1 MTDAA
6 QNVPVAATRRRPSDV
21 LFGVVGVVGELLI
34 TLGVVLGLFVVW
46 QLWWTDVQAARAQEQ
61 IVAGLDW
68 PRPSSADAPVAG
80 LRTGPPPTLDEPTQ
94 DGETIALLSVPRWDG
109 QDAVTVRQGVDRPTI
124 LDTGSGG
131 HYPGTAMPGGIGNF
145 AVAGH
150 RTTYGKPFNRIAE
163 LEPGDALV
171 VRTADLWFVYR
182 VTGHRIVLPEQVDVV
197 APVPGEP
204 GAAPERATITLTACH
219 PMFSARERYIVHGE
233 LEGWM
238 PVADGVPAALTEG
251 A

>member
-1 MTDAA
+1 MTRTEERSTA
-6 QNVPVAATRRRPSDV
+6 PRRRASDV
-21 LFGVVGVVGELLI
+21 AYAVVGVVGELLI
-34 TLGVVLGLFVVW
+34 TVGVVLGLFVVW
-46 QLWWTDVQAARAQEQ
+46 QLWWTDVHAGRVQEQ
-61 IVAGLDW
+61 IVAQLDW
-68 PRPSSADAPVAG
+68 ADPPADDAPVAQ
-80 LRTGPPPTLDEPTQ
+80 LRTDAPPALEEPAA
-94 DGETIALLSVPRWDG
+94 DGDTIALLHVPRWDG
-109 QDAVTVRQGVDRPTI
+109 HDPVTVRQGVDRPTI

-131 HYPGTAMPGGIGNF
+131 HYPGTAMPGGTGNF

-150 RTTYGKPFNRIAE
+150 RTTYGKPFNSVAE

-171 VRTADLWFVYR
+171 VRTPETWFVYR
-182 VTGHRIVLPEQVDVV
+182 VTSHQIVLPEQVDVI

-204 GAAPERATITLTACH
+204 EAAPERAMITLTACH

-233 LEGWM
+233 LEGWV

>member
-1 MTDAA
+1 
-6 QNVPVAATRRRPSDV
+6 
-21 LFGVVGVVGELLI
+21 
-34 TLGVVLGLFVVW
+34 
-46 QLWWTDVQAARAQEQ
+46 
-61 IVAGLDW
+61 
-68 PRPSSADAPVAG
+68 
-80 LRTGPPPTLDEPTQ
+80 
-94 DGETIALLSVPRWDG
+94 
-109 QDAVTVRQGVDRPTI
+109 
-124 LDTGSGG
+124 
-131 HYPGTAMPGGIGNF
+131 MPGGVGNF

-182 VTGHRIVLPEQVDVV
+182 VTEHHIVLPEQVDVV

-204 GAAPERATITLTACH
+204 GAEPERATITLTACH

>member
-1 MTDAA
+1 MTRTEERRTA
-6 QNVPVAATRRRPSDV
+6 PRRRASDV
-21 LFGVVGVVGELLI
+21 AYAVVGVVGELLI
-34 TLGVVLGLFVVW
+34 TVGVVLGLFVVW
-46 QLWWTDVQAARAQEQ
+46 QLWWTDVQAGRVQEQ
-61 IVAGLDW
+61 IVAQLDW
-68 PRPSSADAPVAG
+68 ADPPADDAPVAQ
-80 LRTGPPPTLDEPTQ
+80 LRTDAPPALEEPAA
-94 DGETIALLSVPRWDG
+94 DGDTIALLYVPRWDG
-109 QDAVTVRQGVDRPTI
+109 HDPVTVRQGVDRPTI

-131 HYPGTAMPGGIGNF
+131 HYPGTAMPGGTGNF

-150 RTTYGKPFNRIAE
+150 RTTYGKPFNRVAE
-163 LEPGDALV
+163 LETGDALV
-171 VRTADLWFVYR
+171 VRTPEAWFVYR
-182 VTGHRIVLPEQVDVV
+182 VTSHQIVLPEQVDVI

-204 GAAPERATITLTACH
+204 EAAPERAMITLTACH

>member
-1 MTDAA
+1 VTDAA
-6 QNVPVAATRRRPSDV
+6 HNAQVDPKRHRASDV
-21 LFGVVGVVGELLI
+21 VFGVVGVVGELLI
-34 TLGVVLGLFVVW
+34 TLGVILGLFVVW

-61 IVAGLDW
+61 IIAGLDW
-68 PRPSSADAPVAG
+68 PPPSSADAPVAG
-80 LRTGPPPTLDEPTQ
+80 LRTSPPPTPDEPTH
-94 DGETIALLSVPRWDG
+94 DGDTIALLSVPRWDG
-109 QDAVTVRQGVDRPTI
+109 LDAVTVRQGVDRPTI

-131 HYPGTAMPGGIGNF
+131 HYPGTAMPGGVGNF

-163 LEPGDALV
+163 LEQGDALV

-182 VTGHRIVLPEQVDVV
+182 VTEHRIVLPQQVDVV
-197 APVPGEP
+197 APVPGKP
-204 GAAPERATITLTACH
+204 GAEPERATITLTACH